1 METPIR
7 ADQKVTG
14 GSSNIPIT
22 RIGSAIIA
30 HVRPDLFFYIK
41 DNLLP
46 TEICGTEIILPEFTD
61 MKLTVEVPQTLDPT
75 ADYIVSGFTLAEYPW
90 NDINA
95 IKNRERAFCPSIPTL
110 NLR

>member
-1 METPIR
+1 
-7 ADQKVTG
+7 
-14 GSSNIPIT
+14 
-22 RIGSAIIA
+22 
-30 HVRPDLFFYIK
+30 
-41 DNLLP
+41 
-46 TEICGTEIILPEFTD
+46 